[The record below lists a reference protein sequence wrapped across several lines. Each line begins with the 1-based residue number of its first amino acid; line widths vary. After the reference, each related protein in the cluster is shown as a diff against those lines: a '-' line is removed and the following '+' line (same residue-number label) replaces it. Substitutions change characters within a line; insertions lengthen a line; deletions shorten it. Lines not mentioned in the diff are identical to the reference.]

1 MYMNSKIEDE
11 YKYLHFIMI
20 ILHYTYLP
28 QQTESEDSCF
38 FLKKKNCGILCGILK
53 IITKA

>member
-28 QQTESEDSCF
+28 SRLSQKMVA
-38 FLKKKNCGILCGILK
+38 FLKKKK
-53 IITKA
+53 IVGFYVGF

>member
-20 ILHYTYLP
+20 ILHYTYLT
-28 QQTESEDSCF
+28 QQTESEDGCF
-38 FLKKKNCGILCGILK
+38 F
-53 IITKA
+53 